1 MICDCHKIYEMRN
14 VFILCV
20 MLSMTIPGM
29 VYSQEESIFWKVS
42 SHEEL
47 DLREVE
53 LLTMPTQGV
62 YMKLGDTLVSV
73 DTTRRIPQMT
83 FPDSIYV
90 DNIIVIGED
99 MLLRSGYELYL
110 WDVYDMPIMNFDTED
125 YEVFPWNEKKIFI
138 VCHTLDSSLLYAGY
152 IKHRKVKPLLKIG
165 EDIICVSA
173 IGEATL
179 VVTTENAYLFT
190 KEECKRYLNFWAPV
204 HSAVMT
210 SRGLVFATEDMV
222 CLLVGEGT
230 FVPLFEAKTR
240 QLLYDYKELYLLLD
254 DGDLWAFDIDGLN
267 LF

>member
-1 MICDCHKIYEMRN
+1 MTMNRVI
-14 VFILCV
+14 VSILFLLFACV
-20 MLSMTIPGM
+20 A
-29 VYSQEESIFWKVS
+29 YSQEDSLLRQVS

-47 DLREVE
+47 DLREVG
-53 LLTMPTQGV
+53 LLAMPSQGV
-62 YMKLGDTLVSV
+62 FMKVGNVLVSV
-73 DTTRRIPQMT
+73 DDGIEMARIS

-90 DNIIVIGED
+90 DEMIWTGED
-99 MLLRSGYELYL
+99 MLLKAGYEVYL
-110 WDVYDMPIMNFDTED
+110 WSNLDEPRMEFDTED

-138 VCHTLDSSLLYAGY
+138 VCHTIDSSLLYAGY
-152 IKHRKVKPLLKIG
+152 IKHRKVKPLLKMG

-179 VVTTENAYLFT
+179 VVTTENVYLFT

-230 FVPLFEAKTR
+230 FLPLFEAKTR

-254 DGDLWAFDIDGLN
+254 NGDLWAFDIDGLN

>member
-1 MICDCHKIYEMRN
+1 MKRYLGILLFVIC
-14 VFILCV
+14 FA
-20 MLSMTIPGM
+20 GM
-29 VYSQEESIFWKVS
+29 AYSQEDSLLRQVS

-47 DLREVE
+47 DLREVG
-53 LLTMPTQGV
+53 LLAMPSQGV
-62 YMKLGDTLVSV
+62 FMKVGNVLVSV
-73 DTTRRIPQMT
+73 DDGIEMSRIT

-90 DNIIVIGED
+90 DEMIWTGED
-99 MLLRSGYELYL
+99 MLLKAGYEVYL
-110 WDVYDMPIMNFDTED
+110 WNDLDEPRMEFDTED

-165 EDIICVSA
+165 EDIICVAA

-190 KEECKRYLNFWAPV
+190 EKECKRYLNFWAPV

-230 FVPLFEAKTR
+230 FLPLFEAKTR

-254 DGDLWAFDIDGLN
+254 DGDLWAFDIDGLK